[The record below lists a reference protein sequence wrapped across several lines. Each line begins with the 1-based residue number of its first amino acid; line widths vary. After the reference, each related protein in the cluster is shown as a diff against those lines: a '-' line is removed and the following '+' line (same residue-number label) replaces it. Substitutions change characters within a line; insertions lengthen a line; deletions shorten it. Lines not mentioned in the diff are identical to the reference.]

1 MPYSHTDVS
10 YPITSQNQHH
20 MHETG
25 IPFAHPMHTE
35 DYKVLHAHS
44 VIQQMQLTAFVE
56 IMNE

>member
-1 MPYSHTDVS
+1 MR
-10 YPITSQNQHH
+10 QAL
-20 MHETG
+20 
-25 IPFAHPMHTE
+25 PFAHPMNIE